1 MKNLFLQCF
10 DQDLEKVEKLIS
22 AERYKT
28 FDEKKALKIHDDLW
42 NSLNDNQ
49 KEKYRELEMVLG
61 EERLISEEKIYLYAL
76 KKGFA
81 MGYEISK
88 EFK

>member
-10 DQDLEKVEKLIS
+10 DQDLEIIGKKYIGENSVLYK
-22 AERYKT
+22 ERET
-28 FDEKKALKIHDDLW
+28 LKAHDNFWDTL
-42 NSLNDNQ
+42 SDKQ
-49 KEKYRELEMVLG
+49 KEKYREFEMLLG
-61 EERLISEEKIYLYAL
+61 EERLISEENIYLYAL

-81 MGYEISK
+81 MGYEVGK